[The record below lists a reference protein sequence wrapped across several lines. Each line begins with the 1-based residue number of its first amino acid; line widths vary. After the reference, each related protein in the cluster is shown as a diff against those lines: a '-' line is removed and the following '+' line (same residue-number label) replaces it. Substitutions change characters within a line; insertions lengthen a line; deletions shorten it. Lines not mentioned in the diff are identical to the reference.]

1 MAREQE
7 RRGGT
12 HGRRPGGHRGGG
24 KPRSDARRAALGA
37 LYDVLYKGAYAQLA
51 LGRALESVRL
61 SPDDRRLATNLFYT
75 AVEQRLQLE
84 YYLSRFISETPDN
97 VVMAL
102 LLLSAAQLLYMDKI
116 PDFAVV
122 NEAAKLTRS
131 FGFEGQTGFV
141 NGVLRAFARARDA
154 GELTPPD
161 EAEQPVAHLSIAYS
175 VPEALI
181 ERLIAAHGLEFARAM
196 LAYAPD
202 VHSETIRPNFMRY
215 TPESF
220 EESLKRRGWDY
231 EKTPVTGAFSVRGQ
245 GNLALDPA
253 FAAGEFS
260 VQSAPSLLAAQA
272 VMVKPGMNVL
282 DACAAPGGKA
292 AAMAEYMGGTGR
304 VYAWDVHA
312 HRVDILNAVARRL
325 RLDNLRGA
333 LRDATALR
341 EGLLNEMDAVLLDA
355 PCSGLGMLGNKPDAK
370 FRYED
375 ARVDELVELQKRLLD
390 TVCQYVR
397 PGGAL
402 VYSTCTVLPEE
413 NEAQVRAFLA
423 SHPEFHLAPFPV
435 PEAYASGLKDHM
447 LALYPHLNGCEGF
460 FIARMERDE

>member
-1 MAREQE
+1 
-7 RRGGT
+7 
-12 HGRRPGGHRGGG
+12 
-24 KPRSDARRAALGA
+24 
-37 LYDVLYKGAYAQLA
+37 
-51 LGRALESVRL
+51 
-61 SPDDRRLATNLFYT
+61 
-75 AVEQRLQLE
+75 
-84 YYLSRFISETPDN
+84 
-97 VVMAL
+97 
-102 LLLSAAQLLYMDKI
+102 
-116 PDFAVV
+116 
-122 NEAAKLTRS
+122 
-131 FGFEGQTGFV
+131 
-141 NGVLRAFARARDA
+141 
-154 GELTPPD
+154 
-161 EAEQPVAHLSIAYS
+161 
-175 VPEALI
+175 
-181 ERLIAAHGLEFARAM
+181 
-196 LAYAPD
+196 
-202 VHSETIRPNFMRY
+202 
-215 TPESF
+215 
-220 EESLKRRGWDY
+220 
-231 EKTPVTGAFSVRGQ
+231 
-245 GNLALDPA
+245 
-253 FAAGEFS
+253 
-260 VQSAPSLLAAQA
+260 
-272 VMVKPGMNVL
+272 MVKPGMNVL

-333 LRDATALR
+333 VRDATALR

-375 ARVDELVELQKRLLD
+375 AKVDELVELQKRLLD

-447 LALYPHLNGCEGF
+447 LALYPHLHGCEGF
-460 FIARMERDE
+460 FNRPDGARWIGRSCCP

>member
-1 MAREQE
+1 MTQSGKPAPKRPAP
-7 RRGGT
+7 RRGDN
-12 HGRRPGGHRGGG
+12 
-24 KPRSDARRAALGA
+24 PRQVALTALQDVTRA
-37 LYDVLYKGAYAQLA
+37 GAYASLA
-51 LGRALESVRL
+51 LNRRLRESDMPQRDKNLVSELVYGTLEKL
-61 SPDDRRLATNLFYT
+61 LTLDYCIDRRLERTDIELLVRNILRLGAYQILYMRTPDHA
-75 AVEQRLQLE
+75 AVDESVTLARRLGRESFAGLVNAILRSLSREKDALSWPERQADPAR
-84 YYLSRFISETPDN
+84 YLSVRYSLPQWIVLRLLDAYGEEMAEQIAAWTPQAHTLT
-97 VVMAL
+97 VRRTPGR
-102 LLLSAAQLLYMDKI
+102 LSR
-116 PDFAVV
+116 
-122 NEAAKLTRS
+122 EA
-131 FGFEGQTGFV
+131 FEGLMTAKGWRWEPGRLEGAYYV
-141 NGVLRAFARARDA
+141 ANARD
-154 GELTPPD
+154 
-161 EAEQPVAHLSIAYS
+161 V
-175 VPEALI
+175 
-181 ERLIAAHGLEFARAM
+181 GL
-196 LAYAPD
+196 D
-202 VHSETIRPNFMRY
+202 
-215 TPESF
+215 
-220 EESLKRRGWDY
+220 KDY
-231 EKTPVTGAFSVRGQ
+231 LQ
-245 GNLALDPA
+245 GV
-253 FAAGEFS
+253 FS
-260 VQSAPSLLAAQA
+260 VQGESSMLAAMA
-272 VMVKPGMNVL
+272 VSPRRGANVL